1 MSTVI
6 AALGNV
12 FLFFLIFGLSVTVDF
27 SNFREQIKNVKA
39 IGIGCFLQFVVLP
52 AIGFAVVKMLDLS
65 FEYGIALLI
74 ITASPGGAYSNW

>member
-1 MSTVI
+1 MSTVT
-6 AALGNV
+6 AVVGNA
-12 FLFFLIFGLSVTVDF
+12 FLFFLILGLSVTVDF
-27 SNFREQIKNVKA
+27 SNFRKQVKNVKS
-39 IGIGCFLQFVVLP
+39 IGIGCFLQFVALP